1 MRNPSLTLCLVTL
14 LPVSSAHAE
23 ESTLPPQTDTHF
35 FEVYHCGELAGVV
48 WVNPDSAA
56 LYRLG
61 KLGDP
66 AVRRAALEARRQAE
80 EAGQAYAVHGMKG
93 DCEAT

>member
-1 MRNPSLTLCLVTL
+1 MRTLRLTVCLAALALAPGV
-14 LPVSSAHAE
+14 HAE
-23 ESTLPPQTDTHF
+23 EPTLPRQTDTHF
-35 FEVYHCGELAGVV
+35 FEIYHCGELAGVV
-48 WVNPDSAA
+48 WVKPDSAA

-61 KLGDP
+61 KLGNP

-93 DCEAT
+93 DCTAT

>member
-1 MRNPSLTLCLVTL
+1 MRKLPLTLWLATL
-14 LPVSSAHAE
+14 LLVSSAYAE
-23 ESTLPPQTDTHF
+23 EPTLPPQKDTHF
-35 FEVYHCGELAGVV
+35 FEIYHCGELAGVV
-48 WVNPDSAA
+48 WVKPDSAA

-61 KLGDP
+61 KLGNP

-93 DCEAT
+93 DCTAT